1 MVRHQA
7 IKKQKALD
15 RLKQQA
21 IKKIIKKPA
30 KHQKKGAKQALPG
43 IVSDI
48 DGVVVR
54 GKDLIGDP
62 ACVIRRVFS
71 PVDNCKIP
79 FTFLT
84 NGGGCTEQ
92 QKADELNKK
101 IGFSSDDADRIQN
114 EHVILCHT
122 IFFDPA
128 FDKYKDQFVVVDSFS
143 YDDGALA
150 YSYGFKK
157 CISVIELC
165 SLYPDLSPP
174 STFDCL

>member
-21 IKKIIKKPA
+21 LKKIIKKPA
-30 KHQKKGAKQALPG
+30 KHQNKGAKQALPG

-48 DGVVVR
+48 DGVLYR
-54 GKDLIGDP
+54 GKELIGDP
-62 ACVIRRVFS
+62 LSVIRRVFS
-71 PVDNCKIP
+71 PVGDKKIP

-101 IGFSSDDADRIQN
+101 IGFA
-114 EHVILCHT
+114 
-122 IFFDPA
+122 
-128 FDKYKDQFVVVDSFS
+128 
-143 YDDGALA
+143 
-150 YSYGFKK
+150 
-157 CISVIELC
+157 
-165 SLYPDLSPP
+165 
-174 STFDCL
+174 